1 MKKNSKIQQEA
12 IDFCKKLDNQFG
24 ESWFSSVDLI
34 SEHMTEFAENLIEKE
49 KKNITLS
56 FLKEYINKSSTS
68 AKRKKSFISTFSTLS
83 ESLIN
88 KQRGDDTN

>member
-24 ESWFSSVDLI
+24 ESWFSSVNLI
-34 SEHMTEFAENLIEKE
+34 SEHMTEFTQKFIEKE

-56 FLKEYINKSSTS
+56 FLKEYINKPGNSI
-68 AKRKKSFISTFSTLS
+68 KRKKGFISAFSSLS
-83 ESLIN
+83 ESFKN

>member
-1 MKKNSKIQQEA
+1 MKKNLKIQQEA

-34 SEHMTEFAENLIEKE
+34 SEHMAEFTQKFIEKE
-49 KKNITLS
+49 KKNITLN

-68 AKRKKSFISTFSTLS
+68 AKRKKDFIDTFSSLS
-83 ESLIN
+83 ESIRK
-88 KQRGDDTN
+88 KQGGDDTN